1 MISNQNLAIQKE
13 EMNCQTVELSKNI
26 DEKQKPLYVVD
37 IITYNDNHKIK
48 SIIAYN
54 RNFNKNS

>member
-26 DEKQKPLYVVD
+26 DEKQKPLCEQ
-37 IITYNDNHKIK
+37 NKKILK
-48 SIIAYN
+48 I
-54 RNFNKNS
+54 